1 MIRAIIRIRSDF
13 SPRIR
18 GALDMSQKVFDP
30 RPRKWPRQGRS
41 RATFDALLDAT
52 ARILEDRGYEELTT
66 NGVAARAGA
75 SIGTLYEYF
84 PDRETLVAVLVER
97 EARRVLAAL
106 EASMAGL
113 HDLPLEVAMR
123 IWLEA
128 MFAELESRRALVAV
142 LLTGVPFLGRL
153 PIAKEFPARL
163 VAIAATGG
171 SHRREEIALD
181 DLPSAF
187 FLLANML
194 RGAYLAMLLAP
205 PEGLSRATQL
215 DDLTVFVMR
224 MLRAPGAAS
233 ARE

>member
-1 MIRAIIRIRSDF
+1 MTSKA
-13 SPRIR
+13 
-18 GALDMSQKVFDP
+18 FDP
-30 RPRKWPRQGRS
+30 QPRKWPRQGRS

-52 ARILEDRGYEELTT
+52 ARILEDHGYEELTT
-66 NGVAARAGA
+66 NAVAQRAGA

-106 EASMAGL
+106 EASMASL
-113 HDLPLEVAMR
+113 HDMPLEAAMR

-142 LLTGVPFLGRL
+142 LLKSVPFVGRL
-153 PIAKEFPARL
+153 PIASEFPARL
-163 VAIAATGG
+163 VAIAARGG

-187 FLLANML
+187 FLLTNML
-194 RGAYLAMLLAP
+194 RGAYLAMLLEP
-205 PEGLSRATQL
+205 PEGFSRRALL

-224 MLRAPGAAS
+224 MLRA
-233 ARE
+233 RE